1 MKQQTNWDKEKGI
14 SPDTAGQYKQTIHD
28 FISDRTKCMAYFMSR
43 RKDGREIMRPVST
56 IVDNWI
62 VHTMTQDVQPKTKHV
77 QNDPIVG
84 YLWVGHE
91 TRDEGIYSYPD
102 KWNPK
107 VVWMQGTVNLIKDQ
121 TEVNLFYK
129 MREKK
134 YGRGRA
140 HPPDETLYLMK
151 TTPQYVRAEGWHDR
165 HAIVYKDF

>member
-1 MKQQTNWDKEKGI
+1 
-14 SPDTAGQYKQTIHD
+14 
-28 FISDRTKCMAYFMSR
+28 
-43 RKDGREIMRPVST
+43 
-56 IVDNWI
+56 
-62 VHTMTQDVQPKTKHV
+62 
-77 QNDPIVG
+77 
-84 YLWVGHE
+84 VGHE

-107 VVWMQGTVNLIKDQ
+107 VVWMQGTVDLIKDQ
-121 TEVNLFYK
+121 SEVDLFYK